1 MKKIV
6 LKPNSKADTDDVE
19 NPMATVRLS
28 PNKIIWRRFKKSKMA
43 MLGLAVV
50 ALLFM
55 IAIFADLIAPYP
67 YDQQNFDEIF
77 VYPSKQHLMGTDD
90 FGRDI
95 FSRVVYGSRIS
106 LLVALLS
113 VSMSLTVG
121 CGLGATAA
129 FYGGKFETITMRIL
143 DAIMSIPPL
152 LYAISLS
159 AALGPGIFTTAVAIA
174 FSAVPAFARVTR
186 ASVLSVKEQEFVEAA
201 RAVGA
206 NNSRIIRRHILPNAL
221 SPIFVQTTIMIV
233 TAILTISMLSF
244 IGLGIQPPIPEWGS
258 ILSMGRE
265 YIRDFWPIVVFPG
278 VMIMITLI
286 SFNLLGDGL
295 RDALDPRLKQ

>member
-1 MKKIV
+1 MSNSSTVGKSTIIV
-6 LKPNSKADTDDVE
+6 DT
-19 NPMATVRLS
+19 NMIATRQS
-28 PNKIIWRRFKKSKMA
+28 PNKLIWKRFKKSKMA
-43 MLGLAVV
+43 MLGLFVV
-50 ALLFM
+50 VVLFLT
-55 IAIFADLIAPYP
+55 AIFADFIAPYR
-67 YDQQNFDEIF
+67 YDTQNLMESFL
-77 VYPSKQHLMGTDD
+77 YPSFKHPMGTDD
-90 FGRDI
+90 FGRDL
-95 FSRVVYGSRIS
+95 FSRLVYGSRIS
-106 LLVALLS
+106 LLIALLS
-113 VSMSLTVG
+113 VGMSLTAG
-121 CGLGATAA
+121 CFLGATAA
-129 FYGGKFETITMRIL
+129 FYGGRYETIVMRIL

-186 ASVLSVKEQEFVEAA
+186 ASVMSVKEQEYVEAA
-201 RAVGA
+201 RAIGA
-206 NNSRIIRRHILPNAL
+206 DNGRILRKHIIPNAL

-295 RDALDPRLKQ
+295 RDALDPRLK

>member
-1 MKKIV
+1 
-6 LKPNSKADTDDVE
+6 
-19 NPMATVRLS
+19 
-28 PNKIIWRRFKKSKMA
+28 MA
-43 MLGLAVV
+43 MLGLVV
-50 ALLFM
+50 VIALFLT
-55 IAIFADLIAPYP
+55 AIFANVIAPYP
-67 YDQQNFDEIF
+67 YDQQNLDEVF
-77 VYPSKQHLMGTDD
+77 LFPSLNHPMGTDD

-95 FSRVVYGSRIS
+95 FSRLVYGSRIS
-106 LLVALLS
+106 LIVAILS

-129 FYGGKFETITMRIL
+129 FYGGRYETIVMRIL

-159 AALGPGIFTTAVAIA
+159 AALGPGVFTTAVAIA
-174 FSAVPAFARVTR
+174 FSAIPAFARVTR

-201 RAVGA
+201 RAIGA
-206 NNSRIIRRHILPNAL
+206 SNGRIIKKHILPNAL
-221 SPIFVQTTIMIV
+221 SPIFIQATIMIV

-258 ILSMGRE
+258 MLSMGRE

-278 VMIMITLI
+278 IMIMITLI

>member
-1 MKKIV
+1 MNK
-6 LKPNSKADTDDVE
+6 NSAAARTSSTIDTNAIAVKQ
-19 NPMATVRLS
+19 S
-28 PNKIIWRRFKKSKMA
+28 PNKLIWRRFKKSKMA
-43 MLGLAVV
+43 MLGLIVV
-50 ALLFM
+50 ALLFLV
-55 IAIFADLIAPYP
+55 AIFADIIAPYR
-67 YDQQNFDEIF
+67 YDAQNLMDSFL
-77 VYPSKQHLMGTDD
+77 YPSLKHPMGTDD
-90 FGRDI
+90 FGRDL
-95 FSRVVYGSRIS
+95 FSRLVYGSRIS
-106 LLVALLS
+106 LLIALLS

-121 CGLGATAA
+121 CLLGATAA
-129 FYGGKFETITMRIL
+129 FYGGRYETIVMRIL

-186 ASVLSVKEQEFVEAA
+186 ASVITVKEQEYVEAA
-201 RAVGA
+201 RAIGA
-206 NNSRIIRRHILPNAL
+206 DNGRILGKHIIPNAL

-244 IGLGIQPPIPEWGS
+244 IGLGVQPPIPEWGS

-278 VMIMITLI
+278 LMIMITLI

-295 RDALDPRLKQ
+295 RDALDPRLK

>member
-1 MKKIV
+1 MKN
-6 LKPNSKADTDDVE
+6 NSFKKFPATDQDSDIPKVI
-19 NPMATVRLS
+19 TRQS
-28 PNKIIWRRFKKSKMA
+28 PNKLVWRRFKKSKMA
-43 MLGLAVV
+43 MLGLSVV
-50 ALLFM
+50 VILFLT
-55 IAIFADLIAPYP
+55 AIFSDLIAPYP
-67 YDQQNFDEIF
+67 YDMQNFDEIF
-77 VYPSKQHLMGTDD
+77 LYPSRQHLMGTDD
-90 FGRDI
+90 FGRDL
-95 FSRVVYGSRIS
+95 FSRLVYGSRIS

-113 VSMSLTVG
+113 VGMSLTVG

-129 FYGGKFETITMRIL
+129 FYGGHYETIVMRVL

-159 AALGPGIFTTAVAIA
+159 AALGPGVVTTAVAIA

-201 RAVGA
+201 RAIGA
-206 NNSRIIRRHILPNAL
+206 NNSRIIKRHIIPNAL

-278 VMIMITLI
+278 IMIMITLI